1 MTRLEL
7 KDIFTLADREVVEV
21 NGKQPISIQNVP
33 PYSNTSYWT
42 DRRRKI
48 HAWLHEQ
55 APSLAELYKGCVLL
69 MFDPIVSGRITF
81 ISHAVREIRNR
92 LPGETSNRLN
102 YTDELEQL
110 GQSWRIHELP
120 LENIG
125 LVSSTNSKTSLP
137 SSSPKT
143 LIPQQLFLEIQSLL
157 SKHFSSR
164 VTGRERALRLF
175 ERFVPESQT
184 NSEVLTISVNRWWQ
198 TTEWFMK
205 RAHDNGKVDA
215 ECDEQELHS
224 KFIEF
229 ESFLGTL
236 SQSFY
241 SNTDELDE
249 ILEEANT

>member
-1 MTRLEL
+1 LTRLEL

-42 DRRRKI
+42 DRRQEI

-92 LPGETSNRLN
+92 LPGETSKRLD
-102 YTDELEQL
+102 YTQELEKL
-110 GQSWRIHELP
+110 VQSWRTHNFP
-120 LENIG
+120 LENID
-125 LVSSTNSKTSLP
+125 LVSSTNPKTSLP
-137 SSSPKT
+137 SSSPET
-143 LIPQQLFLEIQSLL
+143 LVPQRLFLEIQSLL
-157 SKHFSSR
+157 FRHSSIR
-164 VTGRERALRLF
+164 VKGRDRAVRLF
-175 ERFVPESQT
+175 EQFVPESQMT
-184 NSEVLTISVNRWWQ
+184 SEVLIISVNQWWQ
-198 TTEWFMK
+198 TTDWFMK
-205 RAHDNGKVDA
+205 RAHDNGEVDA
-215 ECDEQELHS
+215 ACDEQELHS